1 MQCHDRSWGGRLPEG
16 DVGDRAAPAQDADPA
31 LPSPREGRHA
41 FHDISPACDLHDVG
55 AEGVGAVPG
64 YDDGRL
70 WLVLGT
76 CWPSPWPPRDLFT
89 SSSSRFFPIGSGGSG
104 GGRGGGVVV
113 TFPFLAVAEAAVVA
127 EVVVLGVLLLLVG
140 LELVMRSK
148 AVEVSAEERKW
159 KRTSMSR
166 HWIHIFFLALLAVS
180 LLRVL
185 KIPLGELLPFST
197 QEI

>member
-1 MQCHDRSWGGRLPEG
+1 M
-16 DVGDRAAPAQDADPA
+16 
-31 LPSPREGRHA
+31 
-41 FHDISPACDLHDVG
+41 
-55 AEGVGAVPG
+55 
-64 YDDGRL
+64 
-70 WLVLGT
+70 
-76 CWPSPWPPRDLFT
+76 
-89 SSSSRFFPIGSGGSG
+89 
-104 GGRGGGVVV
+104 
-113 TFPFLAVAEAAVVA
+113 AEAAVVA

-148 AVEVSAEERKW
+148 AVEVSAEESKW